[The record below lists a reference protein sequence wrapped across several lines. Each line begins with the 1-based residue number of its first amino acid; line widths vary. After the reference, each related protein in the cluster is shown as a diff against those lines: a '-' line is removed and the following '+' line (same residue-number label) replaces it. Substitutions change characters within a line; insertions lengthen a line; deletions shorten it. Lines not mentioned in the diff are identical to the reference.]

1 MKKLKRSIF
10 LIILTLTLL
19 FPGFTPRA
27 SAFEPI
33 TVALLAPVALK
44 VYEAAEPRLVR
55 GAAAGGRKMIQ
66 IGGNLLDFFRL
77 PLGAIQVTLGAPF
90 GFFNSGVRNIAQ
102 GAIAPIKMVGNMLVL
117 PFTLFGVSL

>member
-1 MKKLKRSIF
+1 MKRSIF
-10 LIILTLTLL
+10 LIILTFTLIM
-19 FPGFTPRA
+19 PGFIPRA

-66 IGGNLLDFFRL
+66 IGGNLLEFFRL

-90 GFFNSGVRNIAQ
+90 GFFTDGVRNIGR
-102 GAIAPIKMVGNMLVL
+102 GAIAPIKLVCNLLVL
-117 PFTLFGVSL
+117 PFSLFGVNL